1 MSGCDSS
8 REGRDEAAHGVAGR
22 DFGARLRRCAVGA
35 ACDAMRRCSAVPGA
49 VRRRA
54 GLRGRISVPGCGV
67 VRVGGVRWVRRAMP
81 CGGAVRFRTRCAA
94 ARFRHGAG
102 SRRLPARHE
111 GRMWREGGAWMVG
124 DRHFRYNAP
133 RAEILLQRA
142 GLCAVRARW
151 IVGTDTWWGGCR
163 SAGPLRGLCERGGGA
178 VGGAGGA
185 ERAGRVSG
193 GGRGAGR
200 GGGASAWRGGGG
212 PPAGRRRAGAGCRRR
227 G

>member
-8 REGRDEAAHGVAGR
+8 RAGRDEAAHGVAGR
-22 DFGARLRRCAVGA
+22 DFGARLRCGAGRRCAVGA
-35 ACDAMRRCSAVPGA
+35 ACDAMRRCAVPGA

-54 GLRGRISVPGCGV
+54 IS
-67 VRVGGVRWVRRAMP
+67 
-81 CGGAVRFRTRCAA
+81 
-94 ARFRHGAG
+94 ARAG

-111 GRMWREGGAWMVG
+111 ARMRLREGGAWEVG

-133 RAEILLQRA
+133 RAEILLRRA

-163 SAGPLRGLCERGGGA
+163 SAGPLRGLCERGVGA
-178 VGGAGGA
+178 VGGACGA

>member
-54 GLRGRISVPGCGV
+54 
-67 VRVGGVRWVRRAMP
+67 
-81 CGGAVRFRTRCAA
+81 

-111 GRMWREGGAWMVG
+111 GRMRREGGAWMVG

-133 RAEILLQRA
+133 RAEILLCRA
-142 GLCAVRARW
+142 GLCAVRACR
-151 IVGTDTWWGGCR
+151 IVGTDTWRGGCR
-163 SAGPLRGLCERGGGA
+163 SAGPLRGLCERGVGA

-185 ERAGRVSG
+185 ERVGRVSG

-212 PPAGRRRAGAGCRRR
+212 PPAGRRRSGAGCRRR